1 MEIVLGF
8 LIAVAIGITGVG
20 AGIITAPVLILFFHM
35 PPARAVG
42 TALAFGVAVKLLV
55 VPVQLYRKQVN
66 FRVLGYMLLG
76 GLPGVVIGSAILA
89 RMNTPG
95 RQGILFAALGSTIVL
110 MAAVNLYRL
119 WLRPTH
125 QSVRDGSRWLP
136 LITLPIGAEVGFS
149 SAGAGALGSLVLL
162 AITPLTA
169 AQVVGTDLFFGLC
182 VSLVGSGFQ
191 LSAGNYDSLILTRLI
206 IGGLL
211 GAFAGTY
218 LASVAPQRIFRVALS
233 LWLISL
239 GIQLCWSG
247 VHQWR

>member
-8 LIAVAIGITGVG
+8 LIAVAIGVTGVG
-20 AGIITAPVLILFFHM
+20 AGIITAPVLILFMHV
-35 PPARAVG
+35 PPAHAVG

-55 VPVQLYRKQVN
+55 VPMQLYRKQVH
-66 FRVLGYMLLG
+66 FRILGYMLAG
-76 GLPGVVIGSAILA
+76 GLPGVILGSLILTNL
-89 RMNTPG
+89 NTPS
-95 RQGILFAALGSTIVL
+95 RQGILYAALGSTIVV

-119 WLRPTH
+119 WLRPAREGT
-125 QSVRDGSRWLP
+125 RDRSHWLP
-136 LITLPIGAEVGFS
+136 LITFPIGAEVGFS
-149 SAGAGALGSLVLL
+149 SAGAGAMGSLVLL

-191 LSAGNYDSLILTRLI
+191 LTAGNYDAAILTKLV
-206 IGGLL
+206 IGGLF

-218 LASVAPQRIFRVALS
+218 VASIAPQRVFRVALS

-247 VHQWR
+247 VHHW

>member
-35 PPARAVG
+35 PPAHAVG

-55 VPVQLYRKQVN
+55 VPLQLYRKQVN
-66 FRVLGYMLLG
+66 FRVLGYMLAG
-76 GLPGVVIGSAILA
+76 GLPGVLVGSALLA
-89 RMNTPG
+89 KLNTPD

-110 MAAVNLYRL
+110 MAALNLYRL
-119 WLRPTH
+119 WLRPASKPI
-125 QSVRDGSRWLP
+125 QDRSRWLP

-149 SAGAGALGSLVLL
+149 SAGAGAMGSLVLL
-162 AITPLTA
+162 TITPLTA

-191 LSAGNYDSLILTRLI
+191 LSAGNYESIILSRLI

-211 GAFAGTY
+211 GAVAGTY
-218 LASVAPQRIFRVALS
+218 LAAVAPQRAFRVALS
-233 LWLISL
+233 VWLISL
-239 GIQLCWSG
+239 GIQLCWTG
-247 VHQWR
+247 VSHW

>member
-1 MEIVLGF
+1 MEIILGF
-8 LIAVAIGITGVG
+8 LIAVAIGVTGVG

-55 VPVQLYRKQVN
+55 VPMQVWRRQVD
-66 FRVLGYMLLG
+66 FRVLGYMLAG
-76 GLPGVVIGSAILA
+76 GLPGVLIGSALLTKL
-89 RMNTPG
+89 NTPG

-110 MAAVNLYRL
+110 MAAINLYRL
-119 WLRPTH
+119 WLRPAH
-125 QSVRDGSRWLP
+125 KPVRDRSRWLP
-136 LITLPIGAEVGFS
+136 LVTLPIGAEVGFS
-149 SAGAGALGSLVLL
+149 SAGAGALGSLSLL
-162 AITPLTA
+162 AMTPLTA

-182 VSLVGSGFQ
+182 VSLVGSGVQ
-191 LSAGNYDSLILTRLI
+191 LSVGNYDALILTRLI

-218 LASVAPQRIFRVALS
+218 LAAVTPQRVFRVALS

-247 VHQWR
+247 VRQW

>member
-20 AGIITAPVLILFFHM
+20 AGIITAPVLILFFHV
-35 PPARAVG
+35 PPAHAVG
-42 TALAFGVAVKLLV
+42 TALAFGVAVKLVV
-55 VPVQLYRKQVN
+55 VPMQMYRKQVQ
-66 FRVLGYMLLG
+66 FRVLGYMLVG
-76 GLPGVVIGSAILA
+76 GLPGVIIGSLLLA
-89 RMNTPG
+89 RLNTPG

-110 MAAVNLYRL
+110 MAALNLYRL
-119 WLRPTH
+119 WLRPVS
-125 QSVRDGSRWLP
+125 QPVGDRSRWLP

-191 LSAGNYDSLILTRLI
+191 ITGGNYDSVILTRLV

-211 GAFAGTY
+211 GAVAGTY
-218 LASVAPQRIFRVALS
+218 LAAIAPQRAFRLALS

-239 GIQLCWSG
+239 GIQLCWTA
-247 VHQWR
+247 VKQW